1 METSPL
7 QYLSSRDTAS
17 IFGFLG
23 DKRFWSRSIES
34 LDGVVMSNG
43 FPLNSNGD
51 LDEFHMGIEEA
62 EIPNIRMR
70 TLINVGSR
78 SDCDE
83 DVSLLLDLSSLGF
96 EGSRDIEITTVISF
110 RVKELMS
117 SDYPFDM
124 NDRSAEIVYQIDLR
138 TEICDVIEGNP
149 SEFCTEHEQK
159 IQCKHYFTQELV
171 KSTSSISF
179 KELFLFRFFK
189 ESSSMSMK
197 QIKLSW
203 IDSINKHL
211 ESQGNL
217 KKSISNRFRNSKISF
232 FSPNNSPTI
241 ADLNKEKWIKG

>member
-43 FPLNSNGD
+43 FPLNSKGD
-51 LDEFHMGIEEA
+51 LDEFHIGIKEPQ
-62 EIPNIRMR
+62 IPNIRMR
-70 TLINVGSR
+70 TSINVGSR

-96 EGSRDIEITTVISF
+96 EGSRDIEITTEISF

-117 SDYPFDM
+117 MDYPFDI
-124 NDRSAEIVYQIDLR
+124 NDHSAEILYQIDLR
-138 TEICDVIEGNP
+138 NEICDVIDGNP
-149 SEFCTEHEQK
+149 SEFCTEHEQVIK
-159 IQCKHYFTQELV
+159 IKRYFTQELV
-171 KSTSSISF
+171 RSTSAIDF

-189 ESSSMSMK
+189 ESSTMSME

-203 IDSINKHL
+203 IESINKHF
-211 ESQGNL
+211 ESQG
-217 KKSISNRFRNSKISF
+217 I
-232 FSPNNSPTI
+232 
-241 ADLNKEKWIKG
+241 